1 MITSVTIVQYH
12 ESAEVLDILATQSQ
26 QSDINRCLRIISL
39 QCEQDMR
46 LASLQVMYETS
57 NDVTSDLPVRAL
69 I

>member
-12 ESAEVLDILATQSQ
+12 KSAEVLDILATQSQ